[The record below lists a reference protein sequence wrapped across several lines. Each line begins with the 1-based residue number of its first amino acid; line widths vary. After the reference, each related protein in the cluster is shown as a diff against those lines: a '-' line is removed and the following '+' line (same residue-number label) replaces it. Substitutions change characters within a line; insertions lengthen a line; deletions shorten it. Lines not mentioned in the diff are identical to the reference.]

1 MRCAEQ
7 EVPSSGE
14 CGIVTA
20 LAELPA
26 TAIISEKALA
36 DIFSCS
42 PTTIKRA
49 VERGELPLPIR
60 MFAKPTWTVGAIIGH
75 VNARL
80 ENARK
85 EHEDEMRR
93 LSLYSEQDAV

>member
-1 MRCAEQ
+1 MCCTEM
-7 EVPSSGE
+7 ELPSNGE
-14 CGIVTA
+14 CGIISA
-20 LAELPA
+20 LAELHKD
-26 TAIISEKALA
+26 AIISEKALA

-42 PTTIKRA
+42 ATTIKRA
-49 VERGELPLPIR
+49 VERGELPPPIR
-60 MFAKPTWTVGAIIGH
+60 MFAKPTWTAGAIIGH

-93 LSLYSEQDAV
+93 LSLYSKQDAV